1 MSGGGGDNTR
11 CRAAG
16 VSPSQRGW
24 GLAARLLYQEDS
36 YLREFTAKVTR
47 VEGDAVFLEA
57 TAFHPR
63 PSGGLDADT
72 GWVVRGETRVRVVDT
87 VMRDGDVAHIVEEV
101 PAWLRPGVEVRGII
115 DWERRYRMM
124 KLHTASHVLAAIL
137 YNRFGARVTGGHITP
152 EQARDD
158 FEISVEDWRRAVQ
171 EAFEETNAV
180 LSRCIEVKVY
190 WLPREEALRIPGVV
204 KLADRLPPEVERLR
218 IVEIPG
224 VDIQADGGPHVRN
237 TCEVGAIKLLR
248 MESRGRRRKR
258 VYYALA

>member
-1 MSGGGGDNTR
+1 M
-11 CRAAG
+11 
-16 VSPSQRGW
+16 
-24 GLAARLLYQEDS
+24 AARLLYQEDS
-36 YLREFTAKVTR
+36 YLREFDARVTR
-47 VEGDAVFLEA
+47 VEGNAVFLDA

-72 GWVVRGETRVRVVDT
+72 GWLVGSGGRVRVVDT
-87 VMRDGDVAHIVEEV
+87 VMKNGDVAHVVEEV
-101 PAWLRPGVEVRGII
+101 PDWLRPGVEVHGVL

-124 KLHTASHVLAAIL
+124 KLHTASHVLAAVL
-137 YNRFGARVTGGHITP
+137 FNRFGARVTGGHITP

-158 FEISVEDWRRAVQ
+158 FEINVEDWRKAIE
-171 EAFEETNAV
+171 EAFEETNRI
-180 LSRCIEVKVY
+180 LSRCLEVKVY
-190 WLPREEALRIPGVV
+190 WLPREEALRIPGIV

-237 TCEVGAIKLLR
+237 TCEVGAVKLLR

-258 VYYALA
+258 VYYTLA